1 MIAGILFI
9 ALCLAALW
17 TANADRIAE
26 ENHRKS
32 VEAWKRYYAERR
44 ERNADKI

>member
-9 ALCLAALW
+9 ALSIVALW
-17 TANADRIAE
+17 AANADRIAE
-26 ENHRKS
+26 DNHIKS

-44 ERNADKI
+44 EHNVH